1 MDGNLNYKE
10 VDLRPGVSMYNAGGN
25 KESHLVGDT
34 VRRVRQNHALEHATI
49 AVLQESGVRLP
60 LAGYSTSGGFFI
72 FGKASTEAIYR
83 AAHDALSRLDAG
95 ERELAISPYCGTNLV
110 TGALLAAVLSAVLMG
125 RRQGRFRRIRGAAMA
140 IVGASLL
147 SRPMGKSLQR
157 FYTTLADVSD
167 MAIAEVGR
175 IWAGPYT
182 LHNVRTTFGP
192 R

>member
-1 MDGNLNYKE
+1 
-10 VDLRPGVSMYNAGGN
+10 
-25 KESHLVGDT
+25 
-34 VRRVRQNHALEHATI
+34 
-49 AVLQESGVRLP
+49 
-60 LAGYSTSGGFFI
+60 
-72 FGKASTEAIYR
+72 
-83 AAHDALSRLDAG
+83 
-95 ERELAISPYCGTNLV
+95 
-110 TGALLAAVLSAVLMG
+110 MG
-125 RRQGRFRRIRGAAMA
+125 RGQGRFRRIRGASMA